1 MFIPDLG
8 SGFFPSRIVGSKS
21 TGFFRFIYFVLETTF
36 FNARGLG
43 TCTTVLYSMW
53 ISLLFVL
60 GFDEGFKVLR
70 IWSMIR
76 LTLWLCN
83 LVVCSDDSF
92 NARGMEHVYL
102 LANTF
107 LDLIQR
113 DKVLPNSEFSLYFL
127 H

>member
-1 MFIPDLG
+1 MPQVWE
-8 SGFFPSRIVGSKS
+8 R
-21 TGFFRFIYFVLETTF
+21 
-36 FNARGLG
+36 
-43 TCTTVLYSMW
+43 VLYSML
-53 ISLLFVL
+53 ISLHIVR
-60 GFDEGFKVLR
+60 GFDEGFKVRR

-76 LTLWLCN
+76 LTLSLYN

-113 DKVLPNSEFSLYFL
+113 DKVLPNSEFFSLFSSL
-127 H
+127 GM